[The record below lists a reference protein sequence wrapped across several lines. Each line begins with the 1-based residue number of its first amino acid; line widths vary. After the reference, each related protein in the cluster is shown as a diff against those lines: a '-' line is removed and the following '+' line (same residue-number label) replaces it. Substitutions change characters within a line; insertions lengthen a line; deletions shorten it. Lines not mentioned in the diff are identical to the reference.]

1 MSNSVW
7 PHRWQPTRLS
17 HPWDSP
23 GKNTGVGCHFLLQCM
38 AKSRFVVTLF
48 PLGMLCCALVTQ
60 SCPTLCDPTDCSPLG
75 SSVDGDSLGKNTV
88 VGCHALLQGT
98 FPTKGSKAGLPQ
110 GRQILYHL
118 SYRASLRIL
127 QWVADPFFLTQK
139 SNQGLQH
146 CTWILYQLSYQG
158 SPPSQYQF
166 SCLVVSDSMTPWI
179 AARQPSLSITNS
191 WSLCKFMSIESMM
204 PSNHLILCHPLLL
217 LSSNFPSIRSS
228 PMSQFFASGGQR
240 IGASASA
247 SVPPTNIQDRFPLG
261 LTGLIFLSKGHSRVL
276 QHHSSKA
283 SILQSAAF
291 FIYSLGICASKFPF
305 PLIQFSITFSGKKPE
320 SWIKHLVV
328 RMHPCLLA
336 SPPFTAMC
344 S

>member
-1 MSNSVW
+1 
-7 PHRWQPTRLS
+7 
-17 HPWDSP
+17 
-23 GKNTGVGCHFLLQCM
+23 M

-60 SCPTLCDPTDCSPLG
+60 SCPTLCDPTDCSLLG

-191 WSLCKFMSIESMM
+191 WSLLKLMSIESVMLLWITCICIRCTCIWITGGCHSGESFGFYDWGGATVTSVYM
-204 PSNHLILCHPLLL
+204 PEILLNI
-217 LSSNFPSIRSS
+217 LSPQNSLYLKEL
-228 PMSQFFASGGQR
+228 SGPKYPYCLDLEKAKELE
-240 IGASASA
+240 IKL
-247 SVPPTNIQDRFPLG
+247 P
-261 LTGLIFLSKGHSRVL
+261 
-276 QHHSSKA
+276 A
-283 SILQSAAF
+283 SIGS
-291 FIYSLGICASKFPF
+291 
-305 PLIQFSITFSGKKPE
+305 
-320 SWIKHLVV
+320 
-328 RMHPCLLA
+328 
-336 SPPFTAMC
+336 
-344 S
+344 

>member
-1 MSNSVW
+1 MAAHQAPPSLGFSRQEHW
-7 PHRWQPTRLS
+7 SGLPFP
-17 HPWDSP
+17 SP
-23 GKNTGVGCHFLLQCM
+23 CT

-75 SSVDGDSLGKNTV
+75 SSVDGDSLGRNTV

-110 GRQILYHL
+110 CRQILYHL
-118 SYRASLRIL
+118 SYQGSLRIL
-127 QWVADPFFLTQK
+127 QWVSDPFFLTQK
-139 SNQGLQH
+139 LNQGLQH

-191 WSLCKFMSIESMM
+191 WSLRKLMSIESVM
-204 PSNHLILCHPLLL
+204 PSNHVILCHPLLL
-217 LSSNFPSIRSS
+217 LSSVFPSIRSS

-240 IGASASA
+240 IGASAST
-247 SVPPTNIQDRFPLG
+247 SVPPMNIQDWFPLG
-261 LTGLIFLSKGHSRVL
+261 AEGVK
-276 QHHSSKA
+276 
-283 SILQSAAF
+283 ILRQ
-291 FIYSLGICASKFPF
+291 
-305 PLIQFSITFSGKKPE
+305 E
-320 SWIKHLVV
+320 
-328 RMHPCLLA
+328 
-336 SPPFTAMC
+336 
-344 S
+344 